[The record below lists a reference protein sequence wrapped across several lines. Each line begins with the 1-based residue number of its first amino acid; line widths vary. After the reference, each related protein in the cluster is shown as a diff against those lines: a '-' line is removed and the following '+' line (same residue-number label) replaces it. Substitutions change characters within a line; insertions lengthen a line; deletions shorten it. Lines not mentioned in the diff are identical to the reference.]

1 MELIIALAMK
11 FWQWTVLI
19 AIVIIGAIINFT
31 DKRKKPNLKFNFKGF
46 PELKPLQ
53 IKTKGKGFWKGIILW
68 CCQLEIG
75 N

>member
-1 MELIIALAMK
+1 MEFILALAMK

-46 PELKPLQ
+46 PELKPLA
-53 IKTKGKGFWKGIILW
+53 IKTLKFI
-68 CCQLEIG
+68 
-75 N
+75 NTS